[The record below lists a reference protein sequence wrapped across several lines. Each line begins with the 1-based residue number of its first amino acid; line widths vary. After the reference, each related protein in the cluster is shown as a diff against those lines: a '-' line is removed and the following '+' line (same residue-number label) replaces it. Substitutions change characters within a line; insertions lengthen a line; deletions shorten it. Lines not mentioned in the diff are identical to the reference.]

1 VAGARYVPDRY
12 TLGNLDGTALERY
25 GAPMMRLLRLVLLSI
40 IALLMV
46 STVVIG
52 LGTSDTGF
60 VEKGVLI
67 AFGGLLILAA
77 VKVHS
82 LGTHPSP

>member
-1 VAGARYVPDRY
+1 M
-12 TLGNLDGTALERY
+12 T
-25 GAPMMRLLRLVLLSI
+25 PMMRLLRIVLLSI

-52 LGTSDTGF
+52 LGTSGTGI
-60 VEKGVLI
+60 VEKAALI
-67 AFGGLLILAA
+67 AFGGLLMLAA

>member
-1 VAGARYVPDRY
+1 
-12 TLGNLDGTALERY
+12 
-25 GAPMMRLLRLVLLSI
+25 MMRLLRLVLLSM

-52 LGTSDTGF
+52 LGTSGTGF

>member
-1 VAGARYVPDRY
+1 
-12 TLGNLDGTALERY
+12 
-25 GAPMMRLLRLVLLSI
+25 MMRLLRIVLLSI

-52 LGTSDTGF
+52 LGTRGTGL

-67 AFGGLLILAA
+67 AFGGLLVLAA
-77 VKVHS
+77 LKVHS

>member
-1 VAGARYVPDRY
+1 M
-12 TLGNLDGTALERY
+12 T
-25 GAPMMRLLRLVLLSI
+25 PMMRLLRIVLLSI
-40 IALLMV
+40 IALFMV

-52 LGTSDTGF
+52 LGTSGTGI

-67 AFGGLLILAA
+67 AFGGLLIVAA
-77 VKVHS
+77 AKVHS

>member
-1 VAGARYVPDRY
+1 
-12 TLGNLDGTALERY
+12 
-25 GAPMMRLLRLVLLSI
+25 MMRLLRIVLLSI

-52 LGTSDTGF
+52 LGTRGTGL
-60 VEKGVLI
+60 VEKGVLF
-67 AFGGLLILAA
+67 AFGGLLVLAA
-77 VKVHS
+77 LKVHS

>member
-1 VAGARYVPDRY
+1 
-12 TLGNLDGTALERY
+12 
-25 GAPMMRLLRLVLLSI
+25 MMRLLRLVLLSI

-52 LGTSDTGF
+52 LGTSGTGF

>member
-1 VAGARYVPDRY
+1 
-12 TLGNLDGTALERY
+12 
-25 GAPMMRLLRLVLLSI
+25 MRLLRIVLLSI

-52 LGTSDTGF
+52 LGTSGTGI

-67 AFGGLLILAA
+67 AFGGLLVLAA
-77 VKVHS
+77 VKVQS

>member
-1 VAGARYVPDRY
+1 
-12 TLGNLDGTALERY
+12 
-25 GAPMMRLLRLVLLSI
+25 MMRLLRIVLLSI

-52 LGTSDTGF
+52 LGTSGTGLM
-60 VEKGVLI
+60 EKGVLI
-67 AFGGLLILAA
+67 AFGALLVLAA